1 MAALSPDQQAIL
13 HTIEAW
19 PIEEQVSL
27 ARSILARTS
36 IDTTTTPANRKR
48 STWDALYKLA
58 SDEQSAPSDEQVA
71 QRLDERR
78 MEKYG
83 Q

>member
-19 PIEEQVSL
+19 PVEEQVSL

-36 IDTTTTPANRKR
+36 IGATTAPITRQR

-58 SDEQSAPSDEQVA
+58 SNDLPTPSDEQVA
-71 QRLDERR
+71 IWLDERR
-78 MEKYG
+78 VEKYG
-83 Q
+83 E